1 MVFKE
6 RNEESMKKSGLM
18 SMMLLSAVLMVGCGN
33 QSAQK
38 EKTPDTESTEK
49 PSATEEPSITE
60 EPSATEVA
68 PESTNAGTDTADKST
83 DATSHKEI
91 TMDEAKKIA
100 LEKAGL
106 RESDGT
112 WKQEKKEKEN
122 GRMVYDLEFIKGK
135 KEYEFEIDAE
145 KGTILEYNVE
155 SKHDK

>member
-1 MVFKE
+1 
-6 RNEESMKKSGLM
+6 MKKSGLM

-33 QSAQK
+33 QSTQK
-38 EKTPDTESTEK
+38 EKIPDTES
-49 PSATEEPSITE
+49 TE

-68 PESTNAGTDTADKST
+68 PETTNAGTDTADKST
-83 DATSHKEI
+83 DTTSHKEI

-122 GRMVYDLEFIKGK
+122 GRMVYELEFVKGK